1 MARDKNGGIEGLPL
15 QLMILVLIAGV
26 GMAIILG
33 WMGNLSPPS
42 TIAVANAS
50 PSEIT
55 LSDADSDGIFTV
67 DEVSLIIS
75 VQDQNGNPVPGA
87 SVLLSGSGVA
97 TEEGKAP
104 HALTDGEGKASFHGL
119 SVQHAGRSVG
129 FVTVTVIKSGFA
141 SSGTVTIPVFSE

>member
-1 MARDKNGGIEGLPL
+1 
-15 QLMILVLIAGV
+15 V
-26 GMAIILG
+26 
-33 WMGNLSPPS
+33 
-42 TIAVANAS
+42 
-50 PSEIT
+50 
-55 LSDADSDGIFTV
+55 LSDADSDGIYTV
-67 DEVSLIIS
+67 DGVSLTIS

-87 SVLLSGSGVA
+87 SVLLSGSGIA

-104 HALTDGEGKASFHGL
+104 HALTDGEGKASFDDL